1 MFLQSH
7 DDSKLKNYILFHDQS
22 IFLDNSVIYNNTLL
36 FCQNKGNSC
45 YIRQI
50 NKGETYQGCLENVF
64 NDNHHTIAYWY
75 TDNRC
80 RFFQGL
86 YQLLKKHPVLT
97 ADKFLFKITHENKLL
112 VKKRIQ
118 GRIYFYLHKDYFL
131 DLFEQ
136 DTVPLIMRQFMQI
149 DNFSLKEVFKHST
162 PLDSNKLRVENKL
175 KVNLFTHQRD
185 NIYWMKNNDRNL
197 FYDGKS
203 YNVKY
208 IKSINEYILYDRNYK
223 IYRIDESKKIK
234 FKGGIICD
242 EVGLGKTLTTFGYI
256 NLTAKNL
263 ILVPSRLVKQWV
275 SEFYKYFGK
284 IDYPIIPFS
293 SIRSLPKLK
302 TFTKGIIVCP
312 ITIFTSPK
320 YNNELALT
328 SFDRIFIDEAHEVLF
343 KLYKQKIKEK
353 IIYDNLFSLKSKEK
367 WLLTATPFAKG
378 KIYNGKTY
386 FKFLTGKELD
396 TSSSYFDYIISKIP
410 YRLNTKES
418 IKKELQL
425 PDVVHEKIYLKMT
438 PIERTLYNAAKNNFE
453 KQIQLC
459 THFQV
464 SEEDENI
471 LGSKL
476 MTEEQVKNK
485 LVDRYE
491 FRLKKSK
498 KSLEKNIKLQEK
510 EQTKSPEIQEKIDEL
525 VTHINMLTS
534 RINII
539 KSLDT
544 KQECSICMDEIDKA
558 SITICGHI
566 FCTSCLEY
574 VFSEKKHFN
583 CPMCRTKLDEDDV
596 YDITIDKEEDVKIDK
611 KQYGTKISY
620 VMDIINKNPDSR
632 FILFSQWDK
641 MFKLV
646 GQVFDENNIKYVNLK
661 GNVHK
666 IANSIRKF
674 KVDDEIKVI
683 MLSSDKANSGC
694 NLTEANHIIF
704 LDNYYLTK
712 DTMKQAIGRAHRIGQ
727 TKNIKVTRLI
737 MENTIEDKP
746 DILEKPN
753 VVNL

>member
-1 MFLQSH
+1 MFLIAEN
-7 DDSKLKNYILFHDQS
+7 KKTLKNYILFHEQS
-22 IFLDNSVIYNNTLL
+22 IHLDNSVIYNKDYL
-36 FCQNKGNSC
+36 FCQNKGNQC
-45 YIRQI
+45 YLRQI
-50 NKGETYQGCLENVF
+50 NRGETYLGCLKDVF
-64 NDNHHTIAYWY
+64 PDKHHTIAYWY
-75 TDNRC
+75 TDYRC
-80 RFFQGL
+80 KFFRGL
-86 YQLLKKHPVLT
+86 HQLLKNKPS
-97 ADKFLFKITHENKLL
+97 KNFLFKITHENKLL

-118 GRIYFYLHKDYFL
+118 GTIQFYLHKDYFL

-136 DTVPLIMRQFMQI
+136 DTVPLIMRQFMRV
-149 DNFSLKEVFKHST
+149 DNFSLKEVFKQST

-185 NIYWMKNNDRNL
+185 NIYWMKNSDRSL
-197 FYDGKS
+197 FYDKKS
-203 YNVKY
+203 YSVKY
-208 IKSINEYILYDRNYK
+208 IKSINEYILYDNNYK

-284 IDYPIIPFS
+284 IDYPIIPFTS
-293 SIRSLPKLK
+293 VRSLPKLK

-320 YNNELALT
+320 YNSELALT

-343 KLYKQKIKEK
+343 KYPKQKVKEK
-353 IIYDNLFSLKSKEK
+353 IIYDNLFLLKSKEK

-378 KIYNGKTY
+378 KFQNGKTY
-386 FKFLTGKELD
+386 FKFLTGKDLFGD
-396 TSSSYFDYIISKIP
+396 DSYIDYIISKIP

-425 PDVVHEKIYLKMT
+425 PDVIHEKIYLKMT
-438 PIERTLYNAAKNNFE
+438 PIERTLYNAARGNLE
-453 KQIQLC
+453 KQVQLC

-471 LGSKL
+471 LGNKL
-476 MTEEQVKNK
+476 MTEEQVKDK
-485 LVDRYE
+485 LVKRYQ
-491 FRLKKSK
+491 FRLKSSK
-498 KSLEKNIKLQEK
+498 KSYEKYIKLQEK
-510 EQTKSPEIQEKIDEL
+510 EQNKDSLEIKEKIDEL
-525 VTHINMLTS
+525 KININTLTS

-539 KSLDT
+539 KNLDT
-544 KQECSICMDEIDKA
+544 KQECSICFDEIDEA
-558 SITICGHI
+558 SVTLCGHI

-574 VFSEKKHFN
+574 VFSEKNKFN
-583 CPMCRTKLDEDDV
+583 CPMCRTDLQKGDI
-596 YDITIDKEEDVKIDK
+596 YDINIDEKEDIK
-611 KQYGTKISY
+611 KAKNEYGTKISY
-620 VMDIINKNPDSR
+620 VMDIISKNPQSR
-632 FILFSQWDK
+632 FIIFSQWDK
-641 MFKLV
+641 MFKLIS
-646 GQVFDENNIKYVNLK
+646 QVFDENKIKYVNLK

-704 LDNYYLTK
+704 LDNYHLTK
-712 DTMKQAIGRAHRIGQ
+712 DTMKQAIGRSHRIGQ

-746 DILEKPN
+746 DILEKSN